1 MDESPPSLRH
11 RQVARL
17 AYELWERNGRPPGS
31 AESDWLMAEQILQLE
46 DPAKPPFGAF
56 SLEAKEE

>member
-1 MDESPPSLRH
+1 MNESASNLRH
-11 RQVARL
+11 QQVARL

-31 AESDWLMAEQILQLE
+31 AESDWLMAEQILQLG
-46 DPAKPPFGAF
+46 DLAKPPFGAF